1 LDNKSTI
8 SIWHYGMAILVP
20 ILLIITSLTIVLT
33 RINSEIDF
41 TNSEQRGLAQVR
53 QLHGAITT
61 MQKIRG
67 LSQIQAQK
75 PNKAVESELKEQSKK
90 LHESIIQLMKQLNHD
105 QFNVGEMVSTLS
117 KNTKNMGLNLQSYY
131 DKSRLFSE
139 HSTLINQADDISQEI
154 ATRSNLIL
162 DPILESYFIMN
173 LVVNSIPALSESI
186 GVVRGLGSGFL
197 SINNQSEI
205 ERFRFAEKIDGL
217 RHNLGKIN
225 RSKQVILNSSP
236 HLKLLF
242 SCFAANKK
250 QSPERFLKLSEA
262 LSLNQA
268 VGVDANLFFE
278 TGSAA
283 IQTISICYHKL
294 SDELSLLLKQRV
306 SKLDDERTTI
316 FLGLIVAL
324 IFTVVAFITFYRK
337 NLSAF
342 NEISISES
350 KNHAILQSAIDG
362 IVTIDERGII
372 QSVNHALEEIFGYAP
387 GTLVGKNI
395 KILMPQPHR
404 DAHDS
409 YLENYLS
416 TRIKNIVGSIREVE
430 GICPDGGKFPLE
442 LSVSELTVN
451 GKTLYTGILHDITE
465 RKLAKEALDE
475 AYNELEQR
483 VKNRTAELEE
493 ANKQLLLEANE
504 RNKAERGLMLA
515 AKVFENASEA
525 ILITDKNANIIDIND
540 AYITITGFK
549 KDEVIGQN
557 PSMGKS
563 GRHDQFFYETMWK
576 KILETGQWAGEIWD
590 RNKAGKIYPK
600 WLTINAVK
608 DKDGALTNFVGIFS
622 DISRTKATEERLEQ
636 LAFYDPL
643 TRLPNRMLFQDRL
656 NLEFQGAKRSKKQVA
671 VMFIDLDRFKHVN
684 DTLGHAAG
692 DQLLIEISGRLT
704 SCTRKTDTVS
714 RLGGDEFTV
723 ILTDIEDT
731 KDVATIAESIILSLQ
746 KTVMIK
752 DQKAHVGASI
762 GIAIYPDDGDDF
774 DTVTKHADV
783 AMYNAKDSGRG
794 NFKFYKGEMNA
805 KFTNRMKLENEMHAA
820 LEDDQFILHY
830 QPKMDIES
838 GTILSMEALV
848 RWQRSDGTM
857 VPPFNFIPLAE
868 EIGMIIP
875 LGKRILEMACTYNKH
890 LMDTEN
896 VHLRVAV
903 NLSPLQFQQVD
914 IQDMVETV
922 LKETGLPAEFLEL
935 EVTEGMMMDDSEKAT
950 SILTKL
956 RDLKLSIS
964 MDDFGTGYSS
974 LSYLKKFPIHTLKID
989 QSFVRDLT
997 MDSDDSA
1004 IVSAIVSMAKSLKLR
1019 VVAEGV
1025 ETAEQ
1030 MEFLKNIGCHELQ
1043 GYLISRPIPSNEFT
1057 TFIKD
1062 ERLTIDEKFK
1072 ELKKG

>member
-1 LDNKSTI
+1 
-8 SIWHYGMAILVP
+8 MAIFVP
-20 ILLIITSLTIVLT
+20 ILLIVTSLVIVLT
-33 RINSEIDF
+33 RINNEIEF
-41 TNSEQRGLAQVR
+41 TNNEQIGLTQIR
-53 QLHGAITT
+53 QLHESINT

-75 PNKAVESELKEQSKK
+75 PDKAVESKLKEQSQK
-90 LHESIIQLMKQLNHD
+90 LQNSISQFIEQLNHD
-105 QFNVGEMVSTLS
+105 QFKVGEMVSNLG
-117 KNTKNMGLNLQSYY
+117 KKTKNMGLNLHTYH
-131 DKSRLFSE
+131 DKNRLFKE
-139 HSTLINQADDISQEI
+139 HSALLSQAEDISQEI

-162 DPILESYFIMN
+162 DPITESHFIMS
-173 LVVNSIPALSESI
+173 LVVHRIPTLLESI
-186 GVVRGLGSGFL
+186 GAVRGMGSGFL
-197 SINNQSEI
+197 SIDNQSEVD
-205 ERFRFAEKIDGL
+205 RFRFSEKIEGMRYNL
-217 RHNLGKIN
+217 RKID
-225 RSKQVILNSSP
+225 RSKQIILNSSP
-236 HLKLLF
+236 HLKPLF
-242 SCFAANKK
+242 SCFIENKK
-250 QSPERFLKLSEA
+250 QSAERFLLLSEA
-262 LSLNQA
+262 ILLNQA

-278 TGSAA
+278 TGTYA
-283 IQTISICYHKL
+283 IHTISSCYDNL
-294 SDELSLLLKQRV
+294 SDELSLLLEKRV
-306 SKLDDERTTI
+306 NKLDDERTTI
-316 FLGLIVAL
+316 SLGLTIAL
-324 IFTVVAFITFYRK
+324 LFTIVAFIIFYRK
-337 NLSAF
+337 NLTAF

-372 QSVNHALEEIFGYAP
+372 QTANHAVENIFGHAP
-387 GTLVGKNI
+387 GTLIGKNI
-395 KILMPQPHR
+395 KILMPQPYR

-409 YLENYLS
+409 YLEKYLS
-416 TRIKNIVGSIREVE
+416 TGVKNIIGSIREVE

-442 LSVSELTVN
+442 LSVSELTVD
-451 GKTLYTGILHDITE
+451 GKTFYTGILHDITE

-483 VKNRTAELEE
+483 VKNRTSELEE
-493 ANKQLLLEANE
+493 ANKQLLLEAEE
-504 RNKAERGLMLA
+504 RNKAEQGLILA
-515 AKVFENASEA
+515 SKVFENASEA
-525 ILITDKNANIIDIND
+525 ILITDHNVNVIDVNN
-540 AYITITGFK
+540 AYINITGFERE
-549 KDEVIGQN
+549 DIIGKN
-557 PSMGKS
+557 PSIGKS
-563 GRHDQFFYETMWK
+563 GRHDQFFYKSMWK
-576 KILETGQWAGEIWD
+576 KIIETGQWAGEIWD

-600 WLTINAVK
+600 WLTINVVK
-608 DKDGALTNFVGIFS
+608 DKHGKTTHYVGIFS

-656 NLEFQGAKRSKKQVA
+656 NQEFQGARRSKKQVA

-692 DQLLIEISGRLT
+692 DQLLIEISRRLNK
-704 SCTRKTDTVS
+704 CVRQTDTVS

-723 ILTDIEDT
+723 ILTDITNT
-731 KDVATIAESIILSLQ
+731 KDVAAIANNIILSLQ
-746 KTVMIK
+746 KTVMI
-752 DQKAHVGASI
+752 DEHKAHVGASI
-762 GIAIYPDDGDDF
+762 GIAVYPDDGDDF
-774 DTVTKHADV
+774 DTITKHADV
-783 AMYNAKDSGRG
+783 AMYHAKDSGRG
-794 NFKFYKGEMNA
+794 NFKFYKEDMNA

-820 LEDDQFILHY
+820 LEDDEFVLHY

-838 GTILSMEALV
+838 GRILSMEALV

-875 LGKRILEMACTYNKH
+875 LGRRILEMACIYNKN

-896 VHLRVAV
+896 IHLRVAV

-914 IQDMVETV
+914 IQEMVETV
-922 LKETGLPAEFLEL
+922 LNETGMPAEYLEL

-950 SILTKL
+950 SILNKL

-997 MDSDDSA
+997 LDSDDSA

-1025 ETAEQ
+1025 ETPEQ
-1030 MEFLKNIGCHELQ
+1030 MEFLKEIGCHELQ
-1043 GYLISRPIPSNEFT
+1043 GYLISRPIPGDEFT
-1057 TFIKD
+1057 AFIKSD
-1062 ERLTIDEKFK
+1062 QLVIDKK
-1072 ELKKG
+1072 LKDLKKV